1 MWVFVPC
8 GVLVPIVIICI
19 VCHIFFTVG
28 PVVATV
34 LFWVALIAG
43 CAIIIGI
50 AALVMYFFQDFG
62 GIASFISI
70 VFFIGVSTGTIYGAW
85 YIDLRLHHKD
95 KYTLMQENKNT
106 PKEEERRTIPVE
118 LVYIGTIVGTYQ
130 PYHRVETKF
139 NGIYYKLKND
149 PLLKGDTAFT
159 LAKYSHE
166 NFPTYSNLIP
176 RNTEKIML
184 KTYKFILTHN
194 DYKHENKSYVID
206 NIDLSDGKVY
216 LCFDETKGKFFQYK
230 PEDIKKYTTVYY
242 KTKEHLLGADEY
254 ASYKLPVFD

>member
-166 NFPTYSNLIP
+166 NFPTFTTRQKS
-176 RNTEKIML
+176 TFSE
-184 KTYKFILTHN
+184 LTN
-194 DYKHENKSYVID
+194 MQATSFRFSTDQEAA
-206 NIDLSDGKVY
+206 VY
-216 LCFDETKGKFFQYK
+216 QVK
-230 PEDIKKYTTVYY
+230 PMSPINHSIGGDPHII
-242 KTKEHLLGADEY
+242 
-254 ASYKLPVFD
+254 F